1 MQKKQKIKKFITA
14 CMATIYSLTSLIS
27 ITPVHAA
34 SYTASLSQTGLKA
47 YHSFSIEDRFSGT
60 TTPPGMMDI
69 SDFRINGQ
77 KAYCVEPTVQISTN
91 SMYAHEKIPGR
102 SIFHKIGYSDA
113 QIDRMAYISSLGYGF
128 NGDNSK
134 EMLAATQLMI
144 WQVKQPNGFSQ
155 IPSSVQA
162 KVNIIN
168 DRLNTIYKNVSFANT
183 TIEIEGYGEEYA
195 VTLDDSSGTF
205 KNYLNNTIP
214 TGIHIERSGNTLKIW
229 ADKVQQKL
237 EILSLMHFIFRAK
250 QQILKLLIINH

>member
-1 MQKKQKIKKFITA
+1 MHKKQKIKKFLAA
-14 CMATIYSLTSLIS
+14 CMATIYSFTSIIS

-34 SYTASLSQTGLKA
+34 SYTASLSQTGLNA

-69 SDFRINGQ
+69 TDFRINGQ

-168 DRLNTIYKNVSFANT
+168 DRLNTIYKNVSFAN
-183 TIEIEGYGEEYA
+183 
-195 VTLDDSSGTF
+195 
-205 KNYLNNTIP
+205 NTID
-214 TGIHIERSGNTLKIW
+214 TIS
-229 ADKVQQKL
+229 
-237 EILSLMHFIFRAK
+237 FC
-250 QQILKLLIINH
+250 LLYTE